1 MGDVLEPGVVIKP
14 CMDKTKA
21 IQWAWELFGLKAT
34 NVKEFNSYDD
44 RNFFF
49 KVDPDSEIDNPNLSK
64 EDLNLNGYMLKVT
77 NTLDSKNAS
86 YIEAQNE
93 MIVHMSKSDL
103 EVPVPV
109 KNKNGLT
116 LSLEELEVESNDSW
130 EANNDERATKKIV
143 KKHLVRLLNFIPG
156 EY

>member
-14 CMDKTKA
+14 CMDKIKA

-64 EDLNLNGYMLKVT
+64 EAFLDQTIDQIFSGEFQIRVKGPKDYFQCPKV
-77 NTLDSKNAS
+77 
-86 YIEAQNE
+86 
-93 MIVHMSKSDL
+93 
-103 EVPVPV
+103 
-109 KNKNGLT
+109 
-116 LSLEELEVESNDSW
+116 LSRRKL
-130 EANNDERATKKIV
+130 
-143 KKHLVRLLNFIPG
+143 
-156 EY
+156 